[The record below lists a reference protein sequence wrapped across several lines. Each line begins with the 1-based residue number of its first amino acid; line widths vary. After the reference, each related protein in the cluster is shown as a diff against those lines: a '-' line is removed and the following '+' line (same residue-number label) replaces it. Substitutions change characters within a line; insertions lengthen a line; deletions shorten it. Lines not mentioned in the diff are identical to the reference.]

1 MGAER
6 RNWANDRTKG
16 IEKTVTSRK
25 RRKVVKVKGGSRTMT
40 FISLNLVPGLSYIPL
55 LDGYCGLY
63 IFSDFSFIFDF
74 AGKILFE

>member
-1 MGAER
+1 
-6 RNWANDRTKG
+6 
-16 IEKTVTSRK
+16 
-25 RRKVVKVKGGSRTMT
+25 MT